1 MPNKASRWQDVCD
14 KKEIKFGFTPT
25 PMILEIYSFL
35 YLLHI
40 SLHVSPS
47 NLPSKHSIK
56 ICFGLAFLSSRYLL
70 SFTWAKQSDWAGC
83 DVIGS
88 IYVFI
93 KSRGLKLKFM
103 RVPHFEEKRVV
114 GRIRRKDV
122 SVGHN
127 RS

>member
-1 MPNKASRWQDVCD
+1 MLLIISCFVTYVLPFSGIIFA
-14 KKEIKFGFTPT
+14 IHYT
-25 PMILEIYSFL
+25 L
-35 YLLHI
+35 Y
-40 SLHVSPS
+40 
-47 NLPSKHSIK
+47 
-56 ICFGLAFLSSRYLL
+56 
-70 SFTWAKQSDWAGC
+70 GC
-83 DVIGS
+83 DVIGP
-88 IYVFI
+88 IYVII